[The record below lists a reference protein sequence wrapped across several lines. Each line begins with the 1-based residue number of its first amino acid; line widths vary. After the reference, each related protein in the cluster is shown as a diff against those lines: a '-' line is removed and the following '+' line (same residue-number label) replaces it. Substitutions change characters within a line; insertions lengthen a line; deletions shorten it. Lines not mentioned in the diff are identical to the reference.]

1 MLVEEKHDL
10 QRSAAPLSPRF
21 RAAEIDSPVEG
32 NGFEPS
38 IPRLAP

>member
-1 MLVEEKHDL
+1 M
-10 QRSAAPLSPRF
+10 RSALEVWFAR
-21 RAAEIDSPVEG
+21 DSSLEG